1 MLKVL
6 NDSTRTG
13 MNKHLFVME
22 FVLIVALIATINSC
36 EKQKAETN
44 QGKTDFDISRAWIP
58 DSLVIEPFY
67 VKDTRPLSKA
77 LARGEVSENTSILVT
92 EHEAGKLALLTL
104 QLVHHHVAQGEIS
117 GQPWMVSF

>member
-1 MLKVL
+1 MLRVL
-6 NDSTRTG
+6 NNRIRTG
-13 MNKHLFVME
+13 INKYIFMLE
-22 FVLIVALIATINSC
+22 FVLIVALIGTINSC

-58 DSLVIEPFY
+58 DSLVIEPFS
-67 VKDTRPLSKA
+67 VKEIRPLSKA
-77 LARGEVSENTSILVT
+77 LAKGELTENTSILVV

-104 QLVHHHVAQGEIS
+104 QLVHHHVAQGEIA

>member
-6 NDSTRTG
+6 NNRIRTG
-13 MNKHLFVME
+13 INKHIFMLE
-22 FVLIVALIATINSC
+22 FVLIVALIGTINSC

-67 VKDTRPLSKA
+67 VKDTRPLTKA
-77 LARGEVSENTSILVT
+77 LARGEVTENTPILVA

-104 QLVHHHVAQGEIS
+104 QLVHHHVAHGEIS